1 MMARSSRHNQPT
13 ARAGNGVH
21 HTSPLKA
28 RDKRNKKLVVGI
40 GHAARHN
47 ALRANLK
54 RLLANDPPAG
64 PSSSE
69 PHIEPDAEMTEW
81 QDEPPP
87 ASPAPAPI
95 APIAL
100 PVPPPRK
107 AASAHKKAS
116 TLWDELLPRLE
127 GPYAAFRQDNYGR
140 RSSVVPSSIHHG
152 CIASCGTQIHA
163 KVQCLYISHLELV
176 DVSTCACMPIGVL
189 LVQHG
194 VFPTSPV
201 KPRTGVS
208 IELLEI
214 YRALFERSC
223 DAVTALAAALCT
235 IYKQRGFHVLSTKN
249 PGGRATD
256 PFHAGLGNAV
266 LWASNLRDRIQ
277 AKPRQRSRTLPD
289 TLGSRTRTHARTLGS
304 PDAPRPYFPETILNP
319 TPPRLT
325 PGRVHRILRE
335 RCPACF
341 GLEEWGTP
349 LQEGADVQFGAD
361 GCFSYRHLRS
371 ASDGPISYDPTYFLS
386 KEKLA
391 KTRERIAEAR
401 KKAPRQYTPAIPQ
414 DALND
419 CEESWEA
426 ANEKKRKADPKRYD
440 ASGVFVLTCRHSQV
454 IFLCNIDT
462 PGERQEYIV
471 ACLEEVSSLLPPQA
485 TILQA
490 YDVGCVVDHSMNLF
504 PILSPGLRE
513 RVSFIINAMHA
524 FGHQWVCQLIYSLR
538 LRKGAAM
545 SDHEGVERFWSMIR
559 RLIPLTRNQWNSR
572 RIWTIDKHAAFI
584 NEEGRDGLGDWI
596 DRQFYK
602 SVVPKR
608 NKALKW
614 GEQKAAQTSKRSHAP
629 KRLRRELDKV
639 LGLQAQIDGVEKA
652 IADAKQSITGGNAS
666 SDSLALLRRLEATH
680 DTLNKQAEALYASL
694 NLQDTFPN
702 LTDLPLNFVRT
713 LILAR
718 DLKITLRKRA
728 VDSFYEWET
737 LDRAVGGKREALGT
751 KLHQATRKAISKRS
765 PALLRLIAKFNN
777 YCAQLEELRP
787 PGCTIPIPTPLSTQL
802 HGLRDGSALH
812 EDVWIT
818 PSEGPAPRWLD
829 DEDVRDGIRSLH
841 RLDRCAEEEVRLGR
855 ERANLSTWLR
865 QELAIVARAIET
877 CTEDLLALPLRERL
891 EHLNYLS
898 LAWAR
903 ALQPVAPSRHAATA
917 ANADARVAANVA
929 SVANANAT
937 AHAANASAASVGPVQ
952 ISSVARPPVPPP
964 QPVTIQLE
972 SEEVL
977 FERSENSRQMTETEE
992 PEELDEGIDSDADT
1006 DHRLLVEDVLGEQ
1019 DEEEESSAV
1028 DDSSVQ
1034 FEVEWDMQPNLP
1046 VDDSFLQVLEA
1057 RNRLFAPIDPS
1068 LGQRVVVGVDGR
1080 PTHTI
1085 EVADLQRIATP
1096 TGRLNGFGLNGVAAA
1111 LQSFIGHS
1119 TYGDTAGTVASAA
1132 ACAVL
1137 STYDLPRVRY
1147 KEGDDVLWKHVS
1159 PTRYWEKKLWLLPI
1173 HRPADVHWV
1182 FVAVFIQD
1190 QQLYFFDSLG
1200 ERRGWRRDLRDVMIL
1215 ITRLVVLAN
1224 RHGHTLHVSTEEDP
1238 WIARPL
1244 FRVGRPLQTNGYDCG
1259 VWVLMM
1265 MASLLRG
1272 YARAAVTEGQMGF
1285 IRRLLTD
1292 YVLTLPYA

>member
-1 MMARSSRHNQPT
+1 MA
-13 ARAGNGVH
+13 
-21 HTSPLKA
+21 
-28 RDKRNKKLVVGI
+28 
-40 GHAARHN
+40 
-47 ALRANLK
+47 
-54 RLLANDPPAG
+54 
-64 PSSSE
+64 
-69 PHIEPDAEMTEW
+69 EW
-81 QDEPPP
+81 QDEPPS
-87 ASPAPAPI
+87 ASSGPAPATPPPI
-95 APIAL
+95 APISVL
-100 PVPPPRK
+100 PARK
-107 AASAHKKAS
+107 AATAHKKAS
-116 TLWDELLPRLE
+116 TSWNELLPRLE
-127 GPYAAFRQDNYGR
+127 EPYAAFRQDNYGR
-140 RSSVVPSSIHHG
+140 CPSVVPSSIHHD
-152 CIASCGTQIHA
+152 CVASCETQIRV
-163 KVQCLYISHLELV
+163 KVQCLYIS
-176 DVSTCACMPIGVL
+176 P
-189 LVQHG
+189 
-194 VFPTSPV
+194 SPV
-201 KPRTGVS
+201 RPRTGVS

-235 IYKQRGFHVLSTKN
+235 IYKRRGFHVVSTKN

-256 PFHAGLGNAV
+256 PFRAGLGNAV
-266 LWASNLRDRIQ
+266 LWASNLRDRL
-277 AKPRQRSRTLPD
+277 QRKVDAALAAADAALFP
-289 TLGSRTRTHARTLGS
+289 S
-304 PDAPRPYFPETILNP
+304 PAAPMSTPTSASASASASAPG
-319 TPPRLT
+319 TPPTLT
-325 PGRVHRILRE
+325 PGRAHRILRE

-341 GLEEWGTP
+341 GLEEWGRP

-371 ASDGPISYDPTYFLS
+371 AGDGPISYDPAYFLS
-386 KEKLA
+386 KEKLT

-414 DALND
+414 DAIDD

-440 ASGVFVLTCRHSQV
+440 ASGIFVFTCRHSQV

-471 ACLEEVSSLLPPQA
+471 ACIEEVSSLLPPQA

-490 YDVGCVVDHSMNLF
+490 YDVGCVADHSMNLF

-524 FGHQWVCQLIYSLR
+524 FGHQWICQLVYSPR
-538 LRKGAAM
+538 LRKGVAL
-545 SDHEGVERFWSMIR
+545 SDHEGVERFWSMIK

-572 RIWTIDKHAAFI
+572 RIWTIDKHAAFV

-596 DRQFYK
+596 DRQFHK
-602 SVVPKR
+602 SLVPKR
-608 NKALKW
+608 NKALKVLRDCRVDVVELRRQW
-614 GEQKAAQTSKRSHAP
+614 AEQKVAQTSKRSHAP

-652 IADAKQSITGGNAS
+652 IADAKQSITGANPS
-666 SDSLALLRRLEATH
+666 PDSLSLLRRLEATH
-680 DTLNKQAEALYASL
+680 DTLSKQAEALYASL
-694 NLQDTFPN
+694 NLQDAFPN
-702 LTDLPLNFVRT
+702 LKNLPLNFVRT

-765 PALLRLIAKFNN
+765 PALLRLITKFNN

-802 HGLRDGSALH
+802 NGLRDGSALH

-818 PSEGPAPRWLD
+818 PSQGPAPRWLD

-855 ERANLSTWLR
+855 ERASLSTWLT
-865 QELAIVARAIET
+865 QELAIVTRAIET
-877 CTEDLLALPLRERL
+877 CTEVSDLLVLPLRERL
-891 EHLNYLS
+891 EHLQYLS

-903 ALQPVAPSRHAATA
+903 ALRPVAPSRHAATA
-917 ANADARVAANVA
+917 HVSNAAD
-929 SVANANAT
+929 
-937 AHAANASAASVGPVQ
+937 ASAAN
-952 ISSVARPPVPPP
+952 
-964 QPVTIQLE
+964 
-972 SEEVL
+972 SEEAL
-977 FERSENSRQMTETEE
+977 FERSEISRQMTELEE
-992 PEELDEGIDSDADT
+992 QEELQFEEVDEEADEN
-1006 DHRLLVEDVLGEQ
+1006 DVDRRLLVEDVLGEQ

-1028 DDSSVQ
+1028 DDSS
-1034 FEVEWDMQPNLP
+1034 
-1046 VDDSFLQVLEA
+1046 A

-1068 LGQRVVVGVDGR
+1068 LAKRVVVGVDGR
-1080 PTHTI
+1080 PTHPI
-1085 EVADLQRIATP
+1085 DLPDLQRIATP
-1096 TGRLNGFGLNGVAAA
+1096 TGRLNSFGLNGVAAA

-1119 TYGDTAGTVASAA
+1119 THGNIAGTVPTAA

-1137 STYDLPRVRY
+1137 STYDLTRVRY
-1147 KEGDDVLWKHVS
+1147 KAADDEVWRHAS

-1173 HRPADVHWV
+1173 HRPADQHWV
-1182 FVAVFIQD
+1182 FVAVSVPD

-1200 ERRGWRRDLRDVMIL
+1200 ERQGWRRDLRDVMIL
-1215 ITRLVVLAN
+1215 VTRLVVLAN
-1224 RHGHTLHVSTEEDP
+1224 RHGHPLHVSTEEDP

-1244 FRVGRPLQTNGYDCG
+1244 FRVGRPLQSNGHDCG
-1259 VWVLMM
+1259 VWVLMT
-1265 MASLLRG
+1265 MASMLRG
-1272 YARAAVTEGQMGF
+1272 YARTGVTEAHMGV

-1292 YVLTLPYA
+1292 YVLTLPPT